1 MLFFGVHMK
10 FLFRAVLLLGSLVWL
25 IICTK
30 ELLNLGVVQ
39 NPSIAM
45 DNIQLLIQGAIALLI
60 LRSTWGSKRNR
71 DSF

>member
-1 MLFFGVHMK
+1 MK
-10 FLFRAVLLLGSLVWL
+10 FIFRAVLLLGSLVWL
-25 IICTK
+25 IVCAK
-30 ELLNLGVVQ
+30 ELLKLGVVH

-45 DNIQLLIQGAIALLI
+45 DNSLLLIQGVIALLI